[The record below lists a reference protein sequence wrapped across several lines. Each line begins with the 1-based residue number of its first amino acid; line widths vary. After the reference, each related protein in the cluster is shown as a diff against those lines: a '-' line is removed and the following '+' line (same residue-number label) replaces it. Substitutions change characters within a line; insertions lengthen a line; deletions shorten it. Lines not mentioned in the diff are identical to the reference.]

1 MSRVVTNSGR
11 RRFRVAVNGVEL
23 SIRSALEVKSQET
36 LHNERIIAVRG
47 AQLHLESQQRDV
59 TDGIQ
64 LL

>member
-1 MSRVVTNSGR
+1 MGT
-11 RRFRVAVNGVEL
+11 
-23 SIRSALEVKSQET
+23 ALEVKSQET
-36 LHNERIIAVRG
+36 LHNERIIAVCG